1 MSRKPVILALDSSGP
16 VLRVGVRCGEGTWTS
31 RKKGI
36 KQEQFILPLVQQ
48 VLAKAGA
55 QLSDIKQI
63 FFVRG
68 PGRFTG
74 IRISLTLASMLQHLN
89 GTKVSSATLFE
100 ILYQQALQSAVY
112 RRWKT
117 AHETGACAV
126 VLHAFREEYFLQIF
140 DRKAQGPQ
148 WLSKEDLQKQ
158 LSAYKEPLYL
168 AGTDKEEGPLEDL
181 TVGWAGKYAFAPKK
195 DCLVQMNTL
204 LQMVENPQY
213 EKDALEPL
221 YLKPARFEL
230 GK

>member
-1 MSRKPVILALDSSGP
+1 MSCNPVILALDSSGP
-16 VLRVGVRCGEGTWTS
+16 VLRVGVRRGADIWTS
-31 RKKGI
+31 RQKGI
-36 KQEQFILPLVQQ
+36 KQEQFILPLVQR

-89 GTKVSSATLFE
+89 GTDVSSATLFE
-100 ILYQQALQSAVY
+100 ILCQQVLQSAAY
-112 RRWKT
+112 HRWK
-117 AHETGACAV
+117 AIHGTGTCGV

-140 DRKAQGPQ
+140 DSKAQGPQ

-168 AGTDKEEGPLEDL
+168 AGTDREEGPLKNIVTGL
-181 TVGWAGKYAFAPKK
+181 AGKYTFAPKK
-195 DCLVQMNTL
+195 DCLVQISTL

-213 EKDALEPL
+213 KKDALEPL

-230 GK
+230 EK